1 MSYPLADFE
10 HENKAEEDRCLD
22 GVRNHIKEQRDA
34 GKAVAAIIIEPISG
48 LNG

>member
-1 MSYPLADFE
+1 MSYPLANFE

-22 GVRNHIKEQRDA
+22 GVRNHIKEQRAA